1 MLHHLCGSRYG
12 MKAED
17 EVSKARG
24 ALAAGDAKLAVYHA
38 ETARDMVRRA
48 FVSLSF
54 VFAFILVGL
63 VCFVYAMFKYN
74 S

>member
-24 ALAAGDAKLAVYHA
+24 ALAAGDAKQAVYHA
-38 ETARDMVRRA
+38 ETARDMVRRG
-48 FVSLSF
+48 FVSLLF
-54 VFAFILVGL
+54 IFAFIVVGL
-63 VCFVYAMFKYN
+63 ACVLFVMYQCC